1 MNHLAH
7 LFLAP
12 DSPQARVGSILG
24 DFAKGVSVDQLP
36 AEVRRGFLH
45 HLSVDGY
52 TDRHP
57 QVRAS
62 KRLFSRQR
70 RRFAGVALDIL
81 YDHYLLKHWYRF
93 SDCDSDCFI
102 AQVYREFGDHEHL
115 MPESMVDVTRRI
127 VADDWFGHYRDL
139 ENVGFA
145 LDRVTRRIRF
155 PNQFQGIIDEIRQNS
170 LDLEDRFI
178 LFFSDLVRYLD
189 SNYEISTSDAG
200 KASPRKPG

>member
-12 DSPQARVGSILG
+12 DNPQARVGSILG
-24 DFAKGVSVDQLP
+24 DFAKGVSLDHLP

-70 RRFAGVALDIL
+70 RRFAGIALDIL
-81 YDHYLLKHWYRF
+81 YDHYLLKHWHQF
-93 SDCDSDCFI
+93 SEWDSDWFI
-102 AQVYREFGDHEHL
+102 SQVYREFGDHEHL
-115 MPESMVDVTRRI
+115 MPDRMVEVTRRI

-139 ENVGFA
+139 ENIGFA

-155 PNQFQGIIDEIRQNS
+155 PNRFQGTIDEIRQNS
-170 LDLEDRFI
+170 PELEERF
-178 LFFSDLVRYLD
+178 LFFFNDLFNNLNENR
-189 SNYEISTSDAG
+189 
-200 KASPRKPG
+200 